1 METEGEGG
9 LEIGDKKE
17 GRRKE
22 EGREKEGVHRRR
34 LLMRAEN
41 VVRNTCKKKS
51 ISVYFLH

>member
-9 LEIGDKKE
+9 LEIGDTKE

-41 VVRNTCKKKS
+41 VVHNTCEKKS